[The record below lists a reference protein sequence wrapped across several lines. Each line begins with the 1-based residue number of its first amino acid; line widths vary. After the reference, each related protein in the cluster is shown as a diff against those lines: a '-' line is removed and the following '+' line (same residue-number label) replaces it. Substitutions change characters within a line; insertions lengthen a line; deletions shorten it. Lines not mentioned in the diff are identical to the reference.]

1 MEEIHTERLNMNL
14 AKKINQ
20 NLSTAIECVVANK
33 EFYVKDPNVDFTR
46 TRKLT
51 LDKTIKLI
59 LSMEGGSLKKE
70 LYDFW
75 KIHKVEITSSAFVQQ
90 RSKISSLAFKA
101 ILDSF
106 NQLSTD
112 RLNYRGYRILAVDG
126 TDINHFRDPHS
137 ESFVTSRIYPYGYNQ
152 THLNAI
158 YDICNRT
165 YLDVFFQPR
174 NKMDERAALIAML
187 KRNTFSGKNILTLD
201 RGYESYNLLA
211 HLIHADNLDFVL
223 RVKQG
228 HGAIKEISDLPMEEL
243 DQIISFEV
251 STTQTNEDKQA
262 GRHFIQTGSKF
273 GKQNSQNTVISKWD
287 FTSPYRFEVRVV
299 RFKISDDQYE
309 TLITLLDK
317 DEFSLQELKKLYH
330 MRWGIET
337 SFRELKYVVGLTHL
351 HAKKEE
357 LVQQE
362 IYAAIIIY
370 NYCTRISACAD
381 MKKKQH
387 TKHAYKVNFTMA
399 VHLCKTF
406 YKTLQTDFNQ
416 LITDICKY
424 TEPVRLGR
432 KDKRNIKHKRFV
444 GFVYRVA
451 A

>member
-1 MEEIHTERLNMNL
+1 MNP
-14 AKKINQ
+14 AKKIYQ
-20 NLSTAIECVVANK
+20 NLNAAIAYIVANK
-33 EFYVKDPNVDFTR
+33 EQYVKNPRVDFIR
-46 TRKLT
+46 NRKLT
-51 LDKTIKLI
+51 LVKTIKLI

-75 KIHKVEITSSAFVQQ
+75 KIHKVEATSSAFVQQ
-90 RSKISSLAFKA
+90 RSKLSSLAFKA
-101 ILDSF
+101 ILDQF
-106 NQLSTD
+106 NQMSLD
-112 RLNYRGYRILAVDG
+112 KLNYRGYHIWAVDG
-126 TDINHFRDPHS
+126 TDINHYRDPLS
-137 ESFVTSRIYPYGYNQ
+137 ESFVMSRIYPYGYNQ
-152 THLNAI
+152 THVNAI

-165 YLDVFFQPR
+165 YMDVFFQPR
-174 NKMDERAALIAML
+174 NKMDERAALITML
-187 KRNTFSGKNILTLD
+187 KRNAFSGKNILTLD

-211 HLIHADNLDFVL
+211 HLIHTDNLDFVL

-228 HGAIKEISDLPMEEL
+228 HGAMKEIAELPMEEL
-243 DQIISFEV
+243 DRTISFEV
-251 STTQTNEDKQA
+251 STTQTNEDKQV
-262 GRHFIQTGSKF
+262 GRHFIQIGSKF
-273 GKQNSQNTVISKWD
+273 GKQNSKNTVISKWD

-317 DEFSLQELKKLYH
+317 DKFSIDELKKLYH

-337 SFRELKYVVGLTHL
+337 SFRDLKYVVGLTHL

-381 MKKKQH
+381 VQKKQCS
-387 TKHAYKVNFTMA
+387 KYEYKVNFTMA

-406 YKTLQTDFNQ
+406 YKTLQTNFKQ
-416 LITDICKY
+416 LIADICKY
-424 TEPVRLGR
+424 TEPVRPGR
-432 KDKRNIKHKRFV
+432 RDKRNIKHKRFV